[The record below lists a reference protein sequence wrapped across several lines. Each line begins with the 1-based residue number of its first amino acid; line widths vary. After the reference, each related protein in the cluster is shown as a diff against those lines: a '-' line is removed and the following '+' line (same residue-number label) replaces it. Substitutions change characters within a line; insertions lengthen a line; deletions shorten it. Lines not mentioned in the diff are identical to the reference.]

1 MSSKPKTPSYEASSP
16 HPSRLESIP
25 VPPSQPARSLLDR
38 FPPWVATNIRSKQSR
53 KILLRCWLGSWA
65 AFVIMLPNAS
75 LKTMGNACVPLSS
88 TLRVDRLHH
97 PGAFRLRAYVS
108 LATFLSAL
116 MAAFFAFITSF
127 FLPPSFPVQFFF
139 YTISTLMIGILL
151 GWAIGAAG
159 MRAALSARD
168 KVLLKSSLQVARENA
183 AGSANPDQVFKIEI
197 FQGEFL
203 DTRSSAVFGAFLVIG
218 TFVFAIV
225 RAYYKPLIF
234 LTTFGTIAI
243 DIFCTIGP
251 LFPFSQY
258 YLLNSLLIPVSIYM
272 AIAIVVTIFVFP
284 QTANHAFLGTVTLL
298 LGQMK
303 VLLDAQE
310 ELLTASPW
318 VDYSRDISL
327 SVSDHS
333 SHKVTQ
339 QGKFINAEFSWG
351 RWNGDDARKLEE
363 PLLGVISRL
372 NGLLTFVKYI
382 GRSAYYPMAQYSE
395 SAEMEPQQSTRT
407 ADTFFVQQMYQ
418 RNEANERENFL
429 RLVDL
434 LPRLR
439 EVTAEL
445 RSAASD
451 ALSAITGM
459 INFVNTTRWSW
470 RSTAHAFSEQ
480 ERELDSA
487 AERLR
492 GALVQF
498 KEDRASE
505 SPGAVRAAPRRPR
518 RAATWPT
525 TNKRR
530 KNRLWAPKGLR
541 QLVHALFVEKPGEED
556 LRAYGETKGVKE
568 VVTEEDDTGKYRR
581 DPDSRPPTNTL
592 QRIMGG
598 LHAIYQ
604 WTKTPEALFV
614 FRYVFL
620 SVALWLPAVIRNTA
634 HFYYVQKGIWALIMA
649 QTTLTI
655 YAGDQ
660 LYNYITRLTGTF
672 IGLIVGF
679 ADLIRPGNANS
690 RGNVYGVGASVAVFL
705 VPLMFIRLFA
715 PQQYL
720 QGIILMGATT
730 ILIVGYSWI
739 DYHLPVISNVGNGW
753 HVAWK
758 RWTLV
763 MIGSAASFIVM
774 LLPAKSARKAVR
786 LGCSNTL
793 TSQSHIYTFL
803 MSAWIT
809 NTPSSKELGR
819 VGPPI
824 WANSFRENLF
834 KVAIQLRDL
843 KEMAGWAR
851 WEGNMRGHWPYEE
864 YNRLTDIQQEMISVF
879 AHLAS
884 ALAELDDEWR
894 SGFLRHTKVINPNF
908 ISDVLSVFSLVAQS
922 LRTGEPIPSVL
933 PQSLLDRL
941 LYHDSAAYSDTPIM
955 VHGIDHIRELRSLN
969 YLFFATAVIAVLQL
983 TELLD
988 ELHRIT
994 RNLCGEVPF
1003 KGFEQWRDDH
1013 QRVHAPTPAT

>member
-1 MSSKPKTPSYEASSP
+1 MSPKLKTPSLEASSP
-16 HPSRLESIP
+16 NPSQVESIP
-25 VPPSQPARSLLDR
+25 APPSQPGRSLLDR

-53 KILLRCWLGSWA
+53 KMLLRCWLGSWA
-65 AFVIMLPNAS
+65 AFVIMLPNAT
-75 LKTMGNACVPLSS
+75 LRTMGN
-88 TLRVDRLHH
+88 
-97 PGAFRLRAYVS
+97 
-108 LATFLSAL
+108 
-116 MAAFFAFITSF
+116 AAFFAFLTSF

-139 YTISTLMIGILL
+139 YTISTLMIGTLL
-151 GWAIGAAG
+151 GWGIGAAG
-159 MRAALSARD
+159 MRAALLARD
-168 KVLLKSSLQVARENA
+168 KVLLKSSLQVARETA

-203 DTRSSAVFGAFLVIG
+203 DIRSSAVFGVFLAIG
-218 TFVFAIV
+218 TFTFAII

-234 LTTFGTIAI
+234 LSIFGTIAI

-251 LFPFSQY
+251 LFPFAQY

-272 AIAIVVTIFVFP
+272 AIAIVVTVFVFP

-310 ELLTASPW
+310 DLLTAVPGSITPESPKFLRLRATRA
-318 VDYSRDISL
+318 SMFTIHQGL
-327 SVSDHS
+327 
-333 SHKVTQ
+333 TQ

-351 RWNGDDARKLEE
+351 LWNGDDARKLEE

-395 SAEMEPQQSTRT
+395 SVEMEQQQSTRM
-407 ADTFFVQQMYQ
+407 ADTFFLQQMYQ
-418 RNEANERENFL
+418 RNEAGERENSL

-434 LPRLR
+434 LPLLR
-439 EVTAEL
+439 EATAEL
-445 RSAASD
+445 RSAASN
-451 ALSAITGM
+451 ALNAIRLHDQFFG
-459 INFVNTTRWSW
+459 
-470 RSTAHAFSEQ
+470 

-487 AERLR
+487 AEHLR
-492 GALVQF
+492 GALVAF
-498 KEDRASE
+498 KETERLRLLE
-505 SPGAVRAAPRRPR
+505 PFEPHLGTPAAPLRGLYVCYVFSASIVVVSEAILAVMDTVRQ
-518 RAATWPT
+518 T
-525 TNKRR
+525 TDKRR

-541 QLVHALFVEKPGEED
+541 QLVHTLFIEKRTEED
-556 LRAYGETKGVKE
+556 LRAYGETQGVKE
-568 VVTEEDDTGKYRR
+568 VVTEGDDTGKHRR

-598 LHAIYQ
+598 IHFIYQ
-604 WTKTPEALFV
+604 WTKTPEALVHSHFDPACGVNGLTIATQFV

-620 SVALWLPAVIRNTA
+620 SVAL
-634 HFYYVQKGIWALIMA
+634 WALIMA

-660 LYNYITRLTGTF
+660 LYNYFIRLTGTF
-672 IGLIVGF
+672 IGLVVGLL
-679 ADLIRPGNANS
+679 AWYIGNANS
-690 RGNVYGVGASVAVFL
+690 RGNVYGVGASVAVFIF
-705 VPLMFIRLFA
+705 PLMFFRLFA
-715 PQQYL
+715 PQQYI
-720 QGIILMGATT
+720 QGIILMAATAV
-730 ILIVGYSWI
+730 LIVGYSWI
-739 DYHLPVISNVGNGW
+739 DAHLPVISNVGIGW

-763 MIGSAASFIVM
+763 MIGSAASFIAM
-774 LLPAKSARKAVR
+774 ILPAKSARKAVR

-809 NTPSSKELGR
+809 NTPSSKELKRDGLP
-819 VGPPI
+819 V
-824 WANSFRENLF
+824 WANAFRDNLF

-851 WEGNMRGHWPYEE
+851 WEGSVRGHWPYEE
-864 YNRLTDIQQEMISVF
+864 YDRLIDIQQEMISVF
-879 AHLAS
+879 AQLAS

-922 LRTGEPIPSVL
+922 LRIGEPMHSVL

-941 LYHDSAAYSDTPIM
+941 LYHDAAAYSNTPAM
-955 VHGIDHIRELRSLN
+955 DHGIDHIRELRSLD

-988 ELHRIT
+988 ELHGIA

-1003 KGFEQWRDDH
+1003 KGFEQWRDVH
-1013 QRVHAPTPAT
+1013 QRAHAAAPAT

>member
-1 MSSKPKTPSYEASSP
+1 MSPKPKAPSVEASSP
-16 HPSRLESIP
+16 NPSQAESIP
-25 VPPSQPARSLLDR
+25 APLSQPERSLLDR

-53 KILLRCWLGSWA
+53 KMLLRCWLGSWA
-65 AFVIMLPNAS
+65 AFVIMLPNAT
-75 LKTMGNACVPLSS
+75 LRTMGN
-88 TLRVDRLHH
+88 
-97 PGAFRLRAYVS
+97 
-108 LATFLSAL
+108 
-116 MAAFFAFITSF
+116 AAFFAFLTSF

-139 YTISTLMIGILL
+139 YTISTLMIGTLL
-151 GWAIGAAG
+151 GWGIGAAG

-168 KVLLKSSLQVARENA
+168 KVLLKSSLQVARETA

-203 DTRSSAVFGAFLVIG
+203 DIRSSAVFGIFLAIG
-218 TFVFAIV
+218 TFTFAII

-234 LTTFGTIAI
+234 LSIFGTIAI

-251 LFPFSQY
+251 LFPFAQY

-310 ELLTASPW
+310 DLLTAVPGSIPPESPKFLRLRAIRA
-318 VDYSRDISL
+318 SMFTIHRRL
-327 SVSDHS
+327 
-333 SHKVTQ
+333 TQ

-382 GRSAYYPMAQYSE
+382 GRSAYNPMAQYSE
-395 SAEMEPQQSTRT
+395 SVEMEQQQSTRM

-418 RNEANERENFL
+418 RDEAGERENSL

-434 LPRLR
+434 LPLLR
-439 EVTAEL
+439 EATAEL
-445 RSAASD
+445 RSAASH
-451 ALSAITGM
+451 ALNAITGM
-459 INFVNTTRWSW
+459 INFVNTNRWSW
-470 RSTAHAFSEQ
+470 RGTAHAHSEQ
-480 ERELDSA
+480 VHDLDSA

-492 GALVQF
+492 GALVAF
-498 KEDRASE
+498 KETGRLRLLE
-505 SPGAVRAAPRRPR
+505 PFEPHLGTPAAPLRGLYVCYVFSASIVVVSEAILAVMDIVRQ
-518 RAATWPT
+518 T
-525 TNKRR
+525 TDKRR

-541 QLVHALFVEKPGEED
+541 QLVHALFVEKHTEED
-556 LRAYGETKGVKE
+556 LRAYGETQEVKE
-568 VVTEEDDTGKYRR
+568 VVTEEDDAGKYRR

-598 LHAIYQ
+598 IHFIYQ
-604 WTKTPEALFV
+604 WTKTPEAMFV

-620 SVALWLPAVIRNTA
+620 SVALWLPSVIRNTA
-634 HFYYVQKGIWALIMA
+634 HFYYVQKGLWALIMA

-660 LYNYITRLTGTF
+660 LYNYFIRLTGTF
-672 IGLIVGF
+672 IGLVVGLL
-679 ADLIRPGNANS
+679 AWYIGNANS
-690 RGNVYGVGASVAVFL
+690 RGNVYGVGASVAVFIF
-705 VPLMFIRLFA
+705 PLMFFRLFA

-720 QGIILMGATT
+720 QGIILMAATVV
-730 ILIVGYSWI
+730 LIVGYSWI
-739 DYHLPVISNVGNGW
+739 DAHLPVISNVGTGW

-763 MIGSAASFIVM
+763 MIGSAASFIAM
-774 LLPAKSARKAVR
+774 ILPAKSARKAVR

-809 NTPSSKELGR
+809 NTPSSKELRRAG
-819 VGPPI
+819 VPV
-824 WANSFRENLF
+824 WANAFRDNLF

-851 WEGNMRGHWPYEE
+851 WEGSVRGHWPYEE
-864 YNRLTDIQQEMISVF
+864 YDRLIDIQQEMISVF

-922 LRTGEPIPSVL
+922 LRTGEPMHSVL
-933 PQSLLDRL
+933 PQNLLDRL
-941 LYHDSAAYSDTPIM
+941 LYHDAAAYSNTPVM
-955 VHGIDHIRELRSLN
+955 GHGINHIRELRSLN

-988 ELHRIT
+988 ELHGIA

-1003 KGFEQWRDDH
+1003 KGFEQWRDVH
-1013 QRVHAPTPAT
+1013 QRAHVAAPAT